1 MALSASMGRT
11 AVGHLFRCTAL
22 TRQFK
27 HCYNASRERDFP
39 AAWFFAVRES
49 QEGNTT
55 VIEGVFVDS
64 PRKGRV
70 IEPKHT
76 SSACPLCRLGLKKI
90 NHTDVL
96 ILSQFMDSQGN
107 MLPRDVTGLCFKQH
121 RIVSALL
128 YQAQRTGLIYK
139 EEHTPKERWQELN
152 NYFGRTK
159 LKIDFGKPLI
169 DITQYL
175 EKPPQA

>member
-1 MALSASMGRT
+1 MALPVSVVRPALGRI
-11 AVGHLFRCTAL
+11 FRCASLRRQLSTATTL
-22 TRQFK
+22 RVK
-27 HCYNASRERDFP
+27 EI
-39 AAWFFAVRES
+39 RES

-70 IEPKHT
+70 VEPKHT
-76 SSACPLCRLGLKKI
+76 SSACPLCRLGLKQIK
-90 NHTDVL
+90 HTDVL

-107 MLPRDVTGLCFKQH
+107 MLPRDVTGLCAKQH
-121 RIVSALL
+121 RIVSTLL

-169 DITQYL
+169 DIVEYL
-175 EKPPQA
+175 KKPPQA